1 MIGVAIATQGEW
13 DAVLEILNIDKNQL
27 QPYPFG
33 NYINI
38 KMNNKDVIFYQS
50 GYRKVNS
57 SGAAQYMIDKFKL
70 NKIAVI
76 GTCAGINEKYKVLD
90 ILIPTIAV
98 QCDCTVK
105 EVEPLIK
112 QRFIVKL
119 KGDSLEEIKIGTLDK
134 AVVMWK
140 DFKELQENHIDIAD
154 CESAAV
160 AYICKLNHVECSII
174 KGISDFPIYQE
185 QGKENKTQI
194 AIYEQN
200 TPIIMKK
207 ILENYLIKEIC

>member
-1 MIGVAIATQGEW
+1 MIGVAIATQEEW
-13 DAVLEILNIDKNQL
+13 NTIIELLEIDKNDL
-27 QPYPFG
+27 ISYPFG
-33 NYINI
+33 NYISI
-38 KMNNKDVIFYQS
+38 KMYNKEVVFYQS

-70 NKIAVI
+70 NKIVVI
-76 GTCAGINEKYKVLD
+76 GTCAGINRQYKILD
-90 ILIPTIAV
+90 ILMPTIAV

-105 EVEPLIK
+105 EIEPLIK
-112 QRFIVKL
+112 QRFVVNL
-119 KGDSLEEIKIGTLDK
+119 KEASLEEIRIGTLDK

-140 DFKELQENHIDIAD
+140 DFEELQENHIDIAD

-174 KGISDFPIYQE
+174 KGISDFPICQE

-207 ILENYLIKEIC
+207 ILENYLIKEIG